1 VGEQKRALVSHSRRC
16 IRCVTGAR
24 QRKTDIA
31 TLPGLCTIW
40 TKHSAAP
47 SHTVSTTAVT
57 AQDDVQFL
65 HDREIAQMKA
75 TIAAMRDSL
84 EEQRRLEAVHVQEA
98 VQAQADEMRQMKDT
112 VQALRDALEQA
123 HRATDEAVQATTQRF
138 AAELAQ
144 MREIAQ
150 AMRDKLDTE
159 RGELNQRVQ
168 AAVQRLEAEN
178 VQLRSTIQTM
188 RDSME
193 NPKQ

>member
-1 VGEQKRALVSHSRRC
+1 
-16 IRCVTGAR
+16 
-24 QRKTDIA
+24 
-31 TLPGLCTIW
+31 
-40 TKHSAAP
+40 
-47 SHTVSTTAVT
+47 
-57 AQDDVQFL
+57 
-65 HDREIAQMKA
+65 
-75 TIAAMRDSL
+75 
-84 EEQRRLEAVHVQEA
+84 
-98 VQAQADEMRQMKDT
+98 
-112 VQALRDALEQA
+112 LEQA